1 MNPAGGDWKDM
12 FAAAQ
17 KGDAPLV
24 EYYLQQGIDPDYQH
38 PEVLTTVLIEAAN
51 LGQAEVVKVL
61 LEKGANPTIKS
72 ELDGWDAL
80 EIARIHRHKEVVAIL
95 ENALGIEPQR
105 PSFWQRLWFNRS
117 A

>member
-1 MNPAGGDWKDM
+1 MNPAGGDWKAM

-51 LGQAEVVKVL
+51 LGQLAVVKVL
-61 LEKGANPTIKS
+61 VEGGAN
-72 ELDGWDAL
+72 
-80 EIARIHRHKEVVAIL
+80 
-95 ENALGIEPQR
+95 
-105 PSFWQRLWFNRS
+105 
-117 A
+117 

>member
-24 EYYLQQGIDPDYQH
+24 EYYLQQGIDPNYQH
-38 PEVLTTVLIEAAN
+38 PEVLTTVLIEAAT

-61 LEKGANPTIKS
+61 LAKGANPSLKS

-80 EIARIHRHKEVVAIL
+80 EIAKVHRHKEVISLL
-95 ENALGIEPQR
+95 ENALGIEPER
-105 PSFWQRLWFNRS
+105 PSFWQRLFLN
-117 A
+117 

>member
-1 MNPAGGDWKDM
+1 MNPAGGDWKEM
-12 FAAAQ
+12 FTAAQ

-51 LGQAEVVKVL
+51 LGQLEVVKVL
-61 LEKGANPTIKS
+61 VEGGANASIKS

-80 EIARIHRHKEVVAIL
+80 EIARIHRHKEVVAYL
-95 ENALGIEPQR
+95 EQLLGVEPQKKR
-105 PSFWQRLWFNRS
+105 RFWQRKR
-117 A
+117 

>member
-51 LGQAEVVKVL
+51 LGQTEVVKIL
-61 LEKGANPTIKS
+61 LNKGANPSLKS

-80 EIARIHRHKEVVAIL
+80 EIAKVHRHKEVISLL
-95 ENALGIEPQR
+95 ENALGIEPKR
-105 PSFWQRLWFNRS
+105 PSIWKRLFS
-117 A
+117 